1 MSLAIDWAAL
11 RPEAIPL
18 VLFGLRALDLTL
30 STFRV
35 LALIRGRAKLA
46 WVVGAS
52 EAILFVLGASGLLSN
67 LSDWR
72 NILAYAAGFATGNV
86 IGLTLERGLM
96 PGHSLLRIYS
106 AGRGEA
112 AASALRE
119 IGRGVTE
126 LSARGLEGMVE
137 LIYCYVPRRQAQRAR
152 RRVLAIDPEAVIT
165 VENVR
170 ALVGGW
176 GT

>member
-1 MSLAIDWAAL
+1 MSLSVDWTAL
-11 RPEAIPL
+11 RPEAIPF
-18 VLFGLRALDLTL
+18 VLFGLRAVDLTL
-30 STFRV
+30 STLRM

-46 WVVGAS
+46 WVVGAT
-52 EAILFVLGASGLLSN
+52 EAVLFVLGASGLLSN
-67 LSDWR
+67 LGDWR

-86 IGLTLERGLM
+86 IGLTLESRLM

-112 AASALRE
+112 VASALRE

-126 LSARGLEGMVE
+126 LPARGLEGMVE
-137 LIYCYVPRRQAQRAR
+137 LIFCYVPRAQARKAR
-152 RRVLAIDPEAVIT
+152 RRVVAIDPEAVIT
-165 VENVR
+165 DENVR